1 MEKSEHVDL
10 RVQKTVE
17 AIKTTFREMV
27 LEMDAG
33 RITVRELADRAR
45 IHRKTFYLHYTCI
58 EALAE
63 DVIADLAQSYFDRID
78 AIDPDMPID
87 QTNRVFFEFM
97 EGEREGELL
106 RRLVMVP
113 SYRDFSNRLFA
124 ATLQHNRARHNAYA
138 TLSPERQSIVNV
150 FLTQSTH
157 NMYLR
162 WVEDGRRIPLDEMV
176 ELSSALLAHGAAQFR
191 DGVRAAQSR

>member
-97 EGEREGELL
+97 RSKEGISVMNARVSLYVL
-106 RRLVMVP
+106 RR
-113 SYRDFSNRLFA
+113 RCGFIREWHF
-124 ATLQHNRARHNAYA
+124 LQ
-138 TLSPERQSIVNV
+138 
-150 FLTQSTH
+150 
-157 NMYLR
+157 
-162 WVEDGRRIPLDEMV
+162 
-176 ELSSALLAHGAAQFR
+176 
-191 DGVRAAQSR
+191 